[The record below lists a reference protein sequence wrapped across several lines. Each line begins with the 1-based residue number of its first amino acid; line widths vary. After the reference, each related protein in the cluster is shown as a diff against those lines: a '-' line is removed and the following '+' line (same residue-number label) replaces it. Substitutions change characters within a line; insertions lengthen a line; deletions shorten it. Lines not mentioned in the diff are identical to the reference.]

1 MPSRCPP
8 PSFLDG
14 ALCSRLQAGVK
25 GFGVQERRR
34 TGVLGID
41 GEREGVEKGQG
52 GQDDDDNGD
61 GGGESEK
68 RRGGERKRG

>member
-1 MPSRCPP
+1 M
-8 PSFLDG
+8 
-14 ALCSRLQAGVK
+14 K

-61 GGGESEK
+61 GDGDGESEK